1 MAACNNEIKKIQ
13 EVVTLRKQQSD
24 QVKKEEEEKAA
35 AAAEA
40 AATAVPECADCIVLA
55 VEPEPLCQRT
65 LDVAS
70 EGGAEMRNKKLK
82 TGVSTFLVQYSYRYS
97 RYQCWCSV
105 FCMLLYCRCALSVS
119 LSYSLFS
126 TIFTCL

>member
-1 MAACNNEIKKIQ
+1 MAECNNEIIIKKIQ
-13 EVVTLRKQQSD
+13 EVVTLTTQQSD
-24 QVKKEEEEKAA
+24 QVKKEEEEKAD

-70 EGGAEMRNKKLK
+70 EGGAEMRNKELK
-82 TGVSTFLVQYSYRYS
+82 TGVSTFPVQYS
-97 RYQCWCSV
+97 
-105 FCMLLYCRCALSVS
+105 S